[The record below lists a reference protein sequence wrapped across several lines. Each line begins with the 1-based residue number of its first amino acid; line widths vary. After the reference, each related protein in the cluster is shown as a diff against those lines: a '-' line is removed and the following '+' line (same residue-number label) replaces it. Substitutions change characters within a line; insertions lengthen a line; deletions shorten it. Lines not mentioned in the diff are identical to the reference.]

1 MTAAEA
7 RVVSPGLLRDWP
19 LPVSDGDKDAKGRVL
34 VVGGH
39 AGVPGATLLAAEAAL
54 RAGAGKLQVAAVEP
68 LAVALG
74 IALPEAWIVGLPATP
89 DGALAPEAADRVVEL
104 ANDCAAVVLGPG
116 FVEPDAA
123 RDLLA
128 RVVPRL
134 DTAVCLDALGLSYLT
149 GALDGVRHLAGRV
162 VLSPNAR
169 ELFLTLDRP
178 WPGDPDDETL
188 AAATADLAAATG
200 AVVVSGAATSFIADP
215 DGGLWSEDSGGSGM
229 GVSGSGD
236 VKAGIIGGLLA
247 RGCPPEQAAVWG
259 AFVHGR
265 SGERLAST
273 IGRRGYLARELLEVI
288 PQAFAEVE
296 S

>member
-1 MTAAEA
+1 MTVP
-7 RVVSPGLLRDWP
+7 RVVSPGMLRDWP

-54 RAGAGKLQVAAVEP
+54 RAGAGKLQVAAVEA
-68 LAVALG
+68 LAVGLG
-74 IALPEAWIVGLPATP
+74 IALPEAWVVGLPATA
-89 DGALAPEAADRVVEL
+89 DGALAAEGADRIVEL
-104 ANDCAAVVLGPG
+104 AGECAAVVLGPG

-123 RDLLA
+123 RDLL
-128 RVVPRL
+128 RLVVPRL
-134 DTAVCLDALGLSYLT
+134 DTALCLDALGLSYLT
-149 GALDGVRHLAGRV
+149 GAPDGVRHLTGRV

-169 ELFLTLDRP
+169 ELYLTLGRE
-178 WPGDPDDETL
+178 WPGDPDPGEL
-188 AAATADLAAATG
+188 AEATAGLAAATG
-200 AVVVSGAATSFIADP
+200 AVVVSGAATSFIADA
-215 DGGLWSEDSGGSGM
+215 DGRLWSEDSGGAGM

-273 IGRRGYLARELLEVI
+273 IGRRGYLARELLSVI